1 MMKFSKSTLAI
12 LKSFCTISPGIIFEP
27 GDVIQVARKND
38 SQTMARAA
46 IDSTIDATL
55 PITDLPQFISILS
68 TFDDPELTVEGKF
81 VLVQEGRRKLKYKL
95 GFPGLISTFPYAAP
109 ALNDPLTTFILAKDE
124 LQKITRIA
132 GTLSSPFLAFVGRG
146 GEFFIE
152 ASNIKDKT
160 ANESVYSHQVETTT
174 PVTED
179 FTLVFEGEKF
189 NWFQATDLDITV
201 TKRLTKFVGKPIT
214 YWSSYLPKY
223 SEIS

>member
-1 MMKFSKSTLAI
+1 MKFSKSTLSI

-55 PITDLPQFISILS
+55 PITDLAQFISILS
-68 TFDDPELTVEGKF
+68 TFDEPDLTVEGKF
-81 VLVQEGRRKLKYKL
+81 VTVKEGRRRLKYKL
-95 GFPGLISTFPYAAP
+95 GFPGLITTFPYTDP
-109 ALNDPLTTFILAKDE
+109 VLKDPLTSFFLSKEE

-132 GTLSSPFLAFVGRG
+132 GTLSSPFLAFVGREG
-146 GEFFIE
+146 NFFIE

-160 ANESVYSHQVETTT
+160 ANESEYSHRVETKT
-174 PVTED
+174 PVKDE

-201 TKRLTKFVGKPIT
+201 TRRLTKFVGKPIT

-223 SEIS
+223 SEIPA